1 MEEEI
6 NERKRFWAD
15 FSEIHDG
22 RLWVAYLDSDCEVTG
37 GETVELWDGD
47 GNFESAFVIGHGP
60 KGFMSTLIREIK
72 EHEYWPDYQA
82 SGDCVICGNV
92 REQCHGKY
100 NGAYGKDIRRCSKC
114 RIAEEDTPDNYL
126 SEMSVITQPGE
137 EGFSHVTMWL
147 CGECEGPILKG
158 LMDLGFK
165 NHMHGGT
172 AFLQD
177 HECEAGYDS
186 CQEPRGYGEYVVGN
200 PFYSEKAF

>member
-1 MEEEI
+1 MEALYKRLQES
-6 NERKRFWAD
+6 NDAALGPSARLLRKA
-15 FSEIHDG
+15 
-22 RLWVAYLDSDCEVTG
+22 
-37 GETVELWDGD
+37 
-47 GNFESAFVIGHGP
+47 
-60 KGFMSTLIREIK
+60 IR
-72 EHEYWPDYQA
+72 PPR
-82 SGDCVICGNV
+82 V
-92 REQCHGKY
+92 
-100 NGAYGKDIRRCSKC
+100 CSKC
-114 RIAEEDTPDNYL
+114 SINEDDARDGYL

-147 CGECEGPILKG
+147 CGECEGPILKAV
-158 LMDLGFK
+158 MDLGFK